1 MHIIE
6 ISSEPYSTYEKPY
19 YEHYDK
25 GVKKIFQKK
34 IFKQL
39 LDNWFDTKKWL
50 MVYRQFDI
58 DTNPMMEIITKIFFF
73 VYRTNKQ
80 IIAEKK
86 AEQKRQRNKLRKL
99 YTLRNKKMLYK
110 TI

>member
-6 ISSEPYSTYEKPY
+6 ISSEPLTMYEPPY
-19 YEHYDK
+19 YLKYDK
-25 GVKKIFQKK
+25 GVKKIFQTK

-39 LDNWFDTKKWL
+39 LDNWHDTKKWL
-50 MVYRQFDI
+50 MVYREFDI
-58 DTNPMMEIITKIFFF
+58 DTNPIMEMITKIFFF
-73 VYRTNKQ
+73 VYRINKQ

-86 AEQKRQRNKLRKL
+86 AELKKQRNKQRKL

-110 TI
+110 TV